1 MKLVANDR
9 TVDRR
14 SGIAGLLESLS
25 EPVLLK
31 PVMPG
36 DNRDVEP
43 PDPMPNS
50 VVKRVIAD
58 GSVGLPHVRV
68 GHRQAPNIKEPQY
81 RWYWG
86 FFVLRRCEQL
96 CATWLM

>member
-1 MKLVANDR
+1 
-9 TVDRR
+9 
-14 SGIAGLLESLS
+14 
-25 EPVLLK
+25 
-31 PVMPG
+31 MPG

-68 GHRQAPNIKEPQY
+68 GHRQAPNTKNPSTDGTGVFCLPGEAGKPGYLKEGGVTLTEGKTTGY
-81 RWYWG
+81 I
-86 FFVLRRCEQL
+86 
-96 CATWLM
+96 

>member
-1 MKLVANDR
+1 
-9 TVDRR
+9 
-14 SGIAGLLESLS
+14 
-25 EPVLLK
+25 
-31 PVMPG
+31 MPG

-68 GHRQAPNIKEPQY
+68 GHRQAPNIKGPRY
-81 RWYWG
+81 RKVSG
-86 FFVLRRCEQL
+86 FFNVWSEDLL
-96 CATWLM
+96 